1 MGQRHGQ
8 CGPLAEGVGQAA
20 GARAIAC
27 LRVPQ
32 PPHREIDIRFQGA
45 EQAVCTHVVDGFVVD
60 PGPESSVRTLFDAL
74 GDERPRGVLLTHIHL
89 DHAGAAG
96 ALVERWP
103 GLEVWVHRNGAKHVI
118 DPSRLVASATRIYG
132 DAMERLWGRI
142 VPVPEA
148 NVRVLD
154 DAGAADGFEWAWTP
168 GHAIH
173 HVAYRHQA
181 SNLVLAGDVAGVRI
195 GAGPVFP
202 PTPPP
207 DIDVEA
213 WHASIDRLAAW
224 EPSALA
230 ITHYGTFTDVAPHLE
245 QLHAELDRWAAVAH
259 RTDAAGFEAEIR
271 AAMAAHDEEGSYL
284 KAMPP
289 DTLYGGLARYWKK
302 RDTAAS

>member
-1 MGQRHGQ
+1 
-8 CGPLAEGVGQAA
+8 
-20 GARAIAC
+20 
-27 LRVPQ
+27 VPHAL
-32 PPHREIDIRFQGA
+32 HREIDILFQGA
-45 EQAVCTHVVDGFVVD
+45 EKAVCTHVIDGFVVD
-60 PGPESSVRTLFDAL
+60 PGPESSVRTLFAAL

-132 DAMERLWGRI
+132 DAMERLWGKI
-142 VPVPEA
+142 VPVPEE

-154 DAGAADGFEWAWTP
+154 DAGAASGFEWAWTP

-173 HVAYRHQA
+173 HVAYRHQD
-181 SNLVLAGDVAGVRI
+181 SDTVFAGDVAGVRI
-195 GAGPVFP
+195 GSGPILP

-213 WHASIDRLAAW
+213 WHASIDLLRSWA
-224 EPSALA
+224 PSALA
-230 ITHYGTFTDVAPHLE
+230 ITHFGTFTDVAPHLAT
-245 QLHAELDRWAAVAH
+245 LHEELDRWAEVAH

-271 AAMAAHDEEGSYL
+271 ASLSESPEEQGYL

>member
-1 MGQRHGQ
+1 MPHA
-8 CGPLAEGVGQAA
+8 L
-20 GARAIAC
+20 
-27 LRVPQ
+27 
-32 PPHREIDIRFQGA
+32 HREIDILFQGA
-45 EQAVCTHVVDGFVVD
+45 EKAVCTHVIDGFVVD
-60 PGPESSVRTLFDAL
+60 PGPESSVQTLFAAL
-74 GDERPRGVLLTHIHL
+74 GDEQPRGVLLTHIHL

-96 ALVERWP
+96 ALVDRWP
-103 GLEVWVHRNGAKHVI
+103 DLEVWVHRNGAKHVI

-148 NVRVLD
+148 NVRILED
-154 DAGAADGFEWAWTP
+154 SGTAAGFEWAWTP

-173 HVAYRHQA
+173 HVAYRHQDTGT
-181 SNLVLAGDVAGVRI
+181 VFAGDVAGVRI
-195 GAGPVFP
+195 GDGPILP

-213 WHASIDRLAAW
+213 WHASIDLLQAW
-224 EPSALA
+224 APSALA
-230 ITHYGTFTDVAPHLE
+230 ITHFGTFADVAPHLAR
-245 QLHAELDRWAAVAH
+245 LHTELDRWAEVAH
-259 RTDAAGFEAEIR
+259 RTDAGGFEAEIR
-271 AAMAAHDEEGSYL
+271 AALSGSPEEQGYL